1 MDLSYNRRKGYD
13 KELKTADGS
22 VIGYY
27 SKTRMKKKFPKGGYI
42 LAGGIGSGMG
52 TSIGDLL
59 TEEGSIP
66 YYTLQYSRF
75 IYGVDGYIDC
85 GDRQYLAVVKNWLPR
100 NLVVLVLVLAV
111 LAGLG
116 VWIYH
121 LAGNGNGLDPN
132 AEDYEPSFDFQET
145 ADPNHIALPGYEEIT
160 ITAGTD
166 TAYVALWNPPSNPCY
181 FQFQMVY
188 DDEVLYESGLIE
200 PGKAVTEVP
209 LGRTFD
215 AGIYD
220 LNIVINTFSLE
231 DGETPM
237 NGGNIECSLVA
248 VEAPQGD

>member
-13 KELKTADGS
+13 KGLKTADGS

-52 TSIGDLL
+52 TSIGNLL

-66 YYTLQYSRF
+66 YHTLQYSRF
-75 IYGVDGYIDC
+75 IYGIDGYIDC
-85 GDRQYLAVVKNWLPR
+85 GDRQYLAVVKNRLPR
-100 NLVVLVLVLAV
+100 NLVVLIFILAV
-111 LAGLG
+111 LAGMG

-132 AEDYEPSFDFQET
+132 AEDYEPSFEYSGVT
-145 ADPNHIALPGYEEIT
+145 DPDHIALPGYEEIK
-160 ITAGTD
+160 IVAGTD

-181 FQFQMVY
+181 FQFQLVY
-188 DDEVLYESGLIE
+188 DGDILYESGLIE

-220 LNIVINTFSLE
+220 LNITINTFSLE
-231 DGETPM
+231 ARETPM
-237 NGGNIECSLVA
+237 NGGNIECKLVA
-248 VEAPQGD
+248 VEAAQED